1 MRKAVWVLLLLYV
14 FTIPWEYSLDL
25 GVPFGNI
32 ARIFGVALLIAA
44 LPAMAQASHFRTLG
58 ALQWLTLALFLW
70 LTCTCLWSPDISIT
84 WAKLRGYV
92 QEMMIVWL
100 LWEFADTPRDLQ
112 AIVRAWLAGS
122 TVLAALTIANSWSA
136 EAIAAGQIR
145 FTAIG
150 VDPNDAA
157 RFLDLGFPLAALL
170 MVQEV
175 NWPAR
180 MLAVGYFP
188 LGIAA
193 VLLTA
198 SRGGFVAA
206 LVAVLGCAIILQ
218 RESFRSLLAA
228 CFALPIAGFAAWHLI
243 PRETLNRIATIDDQ
257 IYGGDLNQRLNI
269 WAAGWRAFASEPFFG
284 HGAGSFVSAAG
295 LASIDTA
302 HNTALSILVEAGICG
317 FLLTF
322 AIVTVSTH
330 SVLRMRGTVR
340 MALLTLITV
349 WVVSSLVGTVIESRT
364 TWLMFGTIAL
374 AARFTTRQET
384 RRVRMSVSTDG
395 LPVDTTAARA
405 Q

>member
-25 GVPFGNI
+25 GAPFGNI
-32 ARIFGVALLIAA
+32 ARIFGIVLLIVA
-44 LPAMAQASHFRTLG
+44 LPAMAQAGRFRTLG

-70 LTCTCLWSPDISIT
+70 LTCTCFWSPDISIT

-112 AIVRAWLAGS
+112 AVLRAWLAGS
-122 TVLAALTIANSWSA
+122 AVLAALTIANSWSA
-136 EAIAAGQIR
+136 EASAAGQIR

-157 RFLDLGFPLAALL
+157 RFLDLGFPIAALL
-170 MVQEV
+170 IGLER

-180 MLAVGYFP
+180 MLTVGYFP

-206 LVAVLGCAIILQ
+206 LVAVLGCAVILH
-218 RESFRSLLAA
+218 RESFRSLLFAF
-228 CFALPIAGFAAWHLI
+228 FALPFAGFAAWHLI

-257 IYGGDLNQRLNI
+257 IHGGDLNQRLNI
-269 WAAGWRAFASEPFFG
+269 WEAGWRAFASAPFFG

-302 HNTALSILVEAGICG
+302 HNTALSILVESGICG

-322 AIVTVSTH
+322 AIVTVSVR
-330 SVLRMRGTVR
+330 SVLRMRSTLR

-349 WVVSSLVGTVIESRT
+349 WIVSSLVGTVIESRT

-374 AARFTTRQET
+374 AAGLTARQET
-384 RRVRMSVSTDG
+384 RRVTSIDG
-395 LPVDTTAARA
+395 LPDDTTAARA